1 MCVCMYSF
9 CVLLCCEYQISIV
22 VNKAHRHFANET
34 NVCFKA
40 QINKCSE
47 RKTHNFINSLSLVT
61 RSIMLNSKVDDRCI
75 SLALCPS
82 GEEKNNCQ
90 HQKAKIDLSK
100 EERQRR
106 REAPIF

>member
-1 MCVCMYSF
+1 M
-9 CVLLCCEYQISIV
+9 
-22 VNKAHRHFANET
+22 
-34 NVCFKA
+34 
-40 QINKCSE
+40 
-47 RKTHNFINSLSLVT
+47 T
-61 RSIMLNSKVDDRCI
+61 RSIMLNFKMDDRCI

-100 EERQRR
+100 EERQSR

>member
-1 MCVCMYSF
+1 M
-9 CVLLCCEYQISIV
+9 
-22 VNKAHRHFANET
+22 
-34 NVCFKA
+34 
-40 QINKCSE
+40 
-47 RKTHNFINSLSLVT
+47 
-61 RSIMLNSKVDDRCI
+61 DDRCI
-75 SLALCPS
+75 SLALGPS